1 MQMRVLSTLTGDTL
15 PKLEVDPNKDDD
27 DPGHNL
33 ADIVLSSHVSFLSLF
48 IKHSCIWKFLKQ
60 NLVEDH
66 VCCDQAVYFVFFP
79 LRTKKILKN

>member
-1 MQMRVLSTLTGDTL
+1 MDARSIYPHRRYFVNVEMDL
-15 PKLEVDPNKDDD
+15 NKDND
-27 DPGHNL
+27 DPRHKL
-33 ADIVLSSHVSFLSLF
+33 ADIVLSLHVSFLSLF

-79 LRTKKILKN
+79 LRTKKNPRN